1 MLGRERKL
9 GPGVDSVVVLPSC
22 GEEVDFFGTTKG
34 RRLMGVNLPTVSEL
48 SSSVRDKI
56 VRTPRMWIWALLWS
70 IALAVRLSAAFL
82 LPNAERDGY
91 SYAETI
97 AWLSANLGHLRL
109 ADLFGFWLP
118 LFQLTAAIPNVWVH
132 DPLLTGKIVSGLFG
146 AASCV
151 LVFAITQ
158 KLTRSVALASLT
170 FVLVVC
176 NPLHIL
182 YSAASMTDVPHACLI
197 LASVWF
203 CLQERWLFAA
213 IFAAIAE
220 SVRIEAW
227 TLILLL
233 PLLQFIRERRV
244 PFIALCL
251 LVLPPLTW
259 LVICHLATG
268 DPLASFADRVRYN
281 ASYLDFNP
289 ARRSFTLADINRD
302 VIYFLLGA
310 NPIVFLAIIAAGGLS
325 IFQAIRQPNRLSWPA
340 TVIIAYAFALFG
352 FVLLA
357 YITKRQP
364 VLFPRYGLIF
374 FTLGLPLL
382 AWLLQF
388 VLAHWKR
395 FRLAQCAAVAA
406 IALSLWQSMRQIPVI
421 FKVLDDFRAHQQ
433 VAQVIAAALQ
443 QSHEEN
449 FRCFADDAAIRV
461 LSGLP
466 VERFAQSNT
475 TPLTVRQNAADFETY
490 LHQQN
495 VTYLVFTAIED
506 SLPVT
511 FYPELGRSPRVDV
524 GHFEF
529 VSVAF
534 SPFGPDVWLYR
545 LRND

>member
-1 MLGRERKL
+1 M
-9 GPGVDSVVVLPSC
+9 D
-22 GEEVDFFGTTKG
+22 
-34 RRLMGVNLPTVSEL
+34 VNLPTVSEL

-56 VRTPRMWIWALLWS
+56 VRTRSRVWILTLLWS
-70 IALAVRLSAAFL
+70 VALAVRLSAAFL

-97 AWLSANLGHLRL
+97 AWLSANFGHLRL

-118 LFQLTAAIPNVWVH
+118 FFQLTAAIPNVWI
-132 DPLLTGKIVSGLFG
+132 DNPLLTGKIVSGLCG

-158 KLTRSVALASLT
+158 KLTRSIALASLT
-170 FVLVVC
+170 FALVVC

-182 YSAASMTDVPHACLI
+182 YSAASMTDVPHGCLV

-203 CLQERWLFAA
+203 LLQERWLGAV

-227 TLILLL
+227 TFILLI
-233 PLLQFIRERRV
+233 PLLQFIRERRISL
-244 PFIALCL
+244 IALGV

-268 DPLASFADRVRYN
+268 DPFASFAERVRYN

-289 ARRSFTLADINRD
+289 TRRSFVFADINRD
-302 VIYFLLGA
+302 VIYFMLGA

-325 IFQAIRQPNRLSWPA
+325 IFQAIRQPNRLCWPA
-340 TVIIAYAFALFG
+340 AVITAYALALFG
-352 FVLLA
+352 FVLLG

-388 VLAHWKR
+388 VLAHGKR
-395 FRLAQCAAVAA
+395 FRIAQCAAVAA
-406 IALSLWQSMRQIPVI
+406 IALSLWQSTRQIPVI
-421 FKVLDDFRAHQQ
+421 FKVLDDFQAHRQ
-433 VAQVIAAALQ
+433 VAQAIAAALQ
-443 QSHEEN
+443 QSHDKN
-449 FRCFADDAAIRV
+449 SRCFSDDAAIRV

-466 VERFAQSNT
+466 IERFARSNT
-475 TPLTVRQNAADFETY
+475 TPVAVRQNAGDFETY
-490 LHQQN
+490 LHEQN
-495 VTYLVFTAIED
+495 VTYLVFTSIED

>member
-1 MLGRERKL
+1 ME
-9 GPGVDSVVVLPSC
+9 
-22 GEEVDFFGTTKG
+22 
-34 RRLMGVNLPTVSEL
+34 VNLPIVSEL

-56 VRTPRMWIWALLWS
+56 VCTRSPVWIWTLLWS
-70 IALAVRLSAAFL
+70 VALAVRLPAAFF

-97 AWLSANLGHLRL
+97 AWLSANFGHLRL

-118 LFQLTAAIPNVWVH
+118 LFQLTAAIPNVWIH
-132 DPLLTGKIVSGLFG
+132 DPLLTGKILSGLCG
-146 AASCV
+146 AASSV
-151 LVFAITQ
+151 LVFAITH
-158 KLTRSVALASLT
+158 KLTRSVALAALT
-170 FVLVVC
+170 FVLVVG

-182 YSAASMTDVPHACLI
+182 YSAASMTDVPHACLV

-203 CLQERWLFAA
+203 LLQERWLGAT

-233 PLLQFIRERRV
+233 PLLQFVRERRV
-244 PFIALCL
+244 SVIALGL

-289 ARRSFTLADINRD
+289 TRRGFALTDVNRD
-302 VIYFLLGA
+302 AIYFLLGA

-325 IFQAIRQPNRLSWPA
+325 IFQAIRQPNRLCWPA
-340 TVIIAYAFALFG
+340 AVVTAYSLALFG

-374 FTLGLPLL
+374 FTLGLSLL

-395 FRLAQCAAVAA
+395 FRLAQCAAAAA
-406 IALSLWQSMRQIPVI
+406 IALCLWQSTRQIPVI
-421 FKVLDDFRAHQQ
+421 FKVLDDFRAHRQ
-433 VAQVIAAALQ
+433 VALAITAALE
-443 QSHEEN
+443 QSHDEN
-449 FRCFADDAAIRV
+449 SRCFADDAAIRV

-475 TPLTVRQNAADFETY
+475 TPVAVRRSAGDFETY
-490 LHQQN
+490 LHEQN
-495 VTYLVFTAIED
+495 VTYLVFTSIED

-511 FYPELGRSPRVDV
+511 FYPELGRSHRVDV

-534 SPFGPDVWLYR
+534 STFGPDVWLYR

>member
-1 MLGRERKL
+1 MDGM
-9 GPGVDSVVVLPSC
+9 VVLPAG
-22 GEEVDFFGTTKG
+22 GEEVDFWSATRG
-34 RRLMGVNLPTVSEL
+34 RRLMEVNLPTVSEL

-56 VRTPRMWIWALLWS
+56 IRTRSRVWIWTLLWS
-70 IALAVRLSAAFL
+70 VALAVRLPAAFL

-91 SYAETI
+91 SYVETI
-97 AWLSANLGHLRL
+97 AWLSANFGHLRL

-118 LFQLTAAIPNVWVH
+118 LFQLTAAIPNVWIGN
-132 DPLLTGKIVSGLFG
+132 PLLIGKILSGLCG

-182 YSAASMTDVPHACLI
+182 YSAASMTDVPHACLV

-203 CLQERWLFAA
+203 LLQERWLGAA

-233 PLLQFIRERRV
+233 PLLQIIRERRV
-244 PFIALCL
+244 SVIALWI
-251 LVLPPLTW
+251 LVLPPLIW
-259 LVICHLATG
+259 LVICYLATG

-289 ARRSFTLADINRD
+289 TRRGFAFSDIDRD

-310 NPIVFLAIIAAGGLS
+310 NPIVFLALIAASGLA
-325 IFQAIRQPNRLSWPA
+325 IFQAIRQPSRLCWPA
-340 TVIIAYAFALFG
+340 AVVTAYAVALFG
-352 FVLLA
+352 FVLVA
-357 YITKRQP
+357 YVTKRQP

-374 FTLGLPLL
+374 FTLGLPLF

-395 FRLAQCAAVAA
+395 FGMGQCAAAVV
-406 IALSLWQSMRQIPVI
+406 IAFSLWQSKGQVSII
-421 FKVLDDFRAHQQ
+421 FKVLDDFRAHRQ
-433 VAQVIAAALQ
+433 VALAARAALE
-443 QSHEEN
+443 QSPDKN
-449 FRCFADDAAIRV
+449 SRCFADDAAIRV

-466 VERFAQSNT
+466 VERFAQSHT
-475 TPLTVRQNAADFETY
+475 TPVAFRQNAVDFETY
-490 LHQQN
+490 LHEQN
-495 VTYLVFTAIED
+495 VTYLVFTSIED
-506 SLPVT
+506 SLPVK
-511 FYPELGRSPRVDV
+511 FYPELGRNPGVDV
-524 GHFEF
+524 GYFEF
-529 VSVAF
+529 VTVAV
-534 SPFGPDVWLYR
+534 SSFGTGRVVVSFAQ
-545 LRND
+545 

>member
-1 MLGRERKL
+1 MGGL
-9 GPGVDSVVVLPSC
+9 VVLPQG
-22 GEEVDFFGTTKG
+22 GEKVDFCNATKG
-34 RRLMGVNLPTVSEL
+34 RRLMDVNLSTVSES

-56 VRTPRMWIWALLWS
+56 TRTRSRAWIWTLLWLV
-70 IALAVRLSAAFL
+70 AMAVRLPTAFL

-97 AWLSANLGHLRL
+97 AWLSANFGHLRL
-109 ADLFGFWLP
+109 TDLFGFWLP
-118 LFQLTAAIPNVWVH
+118 LFQLTAAVPNVWI
-132 DPLLTGKIVSGLFG
+132 DQPLLTGKILSGLCG
-146 AASCV
+146 AVSCV

-182 YSAASMTDVPHACLI
+182 YSAASMTDVPHACLV
-197 LASVWF
+197 LASVW
-203 CLQERWLFAA
+203 CLLQERWLGAA

-227 TLILLL
+227 ALILLL
-233 PLLQFIRERRV
+233 PLLQVIRERRV
-244 PFIALCL
+244 SVIALGV

-281 ASYLDFNP
+281 ASYLDFNLT
-289 ARRSFTLADINRD
+289 RRGFAFTDINRD
-302 VIYFLLGA
+302 AIYFLLGA

-325 IFQAIRQPNRLSWPA
+325 IFQVIWQPNRLCWPA
-340 TVIIAYAFALFG
+340 AVVTAYALALFG
-352 FVLLA
+352 FVFVA
-357 YITKRQP
+357 YVTKRQP
-364 VLFPRYGLIF
+364 VIFPRYGLIF

-395 FRLAQCAAVAA
+395 FRIAQCAAAAA
-406 IALSLWQSMRQIPVI
+406 IALSLWQSTRQIPVI
-421 FKVLDDFRAHQQ
+421 FKVLDDFRAHRQ
-433 VAQVIAAALQ
+433 VAQAVAAALQ
-443 QSHEEN
+443 HSHDAN
-449 FRCFADDAAIRV
+449 SRCFSDDAAIRV

-475 TPLTVRQNAADFETY
+475 TPVAVRRSAGDFEAY
-490 LHQQN
+490 LYEQN
-495 VTYLVFTAIED
+495 ITYLVFTSIED

-534 SPFGPDVWLYR
+534 STFGPDVWLYR